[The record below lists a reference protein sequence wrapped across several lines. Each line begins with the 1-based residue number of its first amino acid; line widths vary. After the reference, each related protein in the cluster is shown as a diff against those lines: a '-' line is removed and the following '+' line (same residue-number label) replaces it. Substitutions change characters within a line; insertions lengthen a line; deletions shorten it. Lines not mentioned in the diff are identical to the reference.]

1 MIRARIGKSARIA
14 ARSSAA
20 GRVTETVM
28 SGPRG
33 GRLGAKA
40 LVAVFFELVGQL
52 RATRFDDPAS
62 DEYVHE
68 LRMDIPQNPG
78 VVRDQQNAAVLGF
91 GVTVHALADH
101 PQGVDIQPGV
111 GLVEDRDLGLE
122 QSQLQY

>member
-1 MIRARIGKSARIA
+1 MTRLRIGKSARIA

-33 GRLGAKA
+33 GRLGKA

-68 LRMDIPQNPG
+68 LRMDVPQNPG
-78 VVRDQQNAAVLGF
+78 VVRDQQHAAVLGF

-101 PQGVDIQPGV
+101 PQGVDIQPG
-111 GLVEDRDLGLE
+111 
-122 QSQLQY
+122 